1 VKLNQT
7 RIATSGGLV
16 VELMAEKYCNNDLIQ
31 PLFA

>member
-16 VELMAEKYCNNDLIQ
+16 VELMAEKYCNTAICLDY
-31 PLFA
+31 